1 MFKFLIQC
9 CNCKQSSCALSDGST
24 TIHPKEITTL
34 NNNNNEAS
42 HIESSI
48 IDKPLCLMTI
58 QSVRKDQIDTSKG
71 QSRPSTVISK
81 NSSVHFPKVNMNRQS
96 SNKNL
101 LRAKRKELLDEWK
114 NYSYAKDIVYFP
126 RITFKLWKIKL

>member
-58 QSVRKDQIDTSKG
+58 QSVRKDQIDTAKG

-96 SNKNL
+96 SNKNV
-101 LRAKRKELLDEWK
+101 LRAKRKELLDEC
-114 NYSYAKDIVYFP
+114 F
-126 RITFKLWKIKL
+126 

>member
-1 MFKFLIQC
+1 MLKFLLNC
-9 CNCKQSSCALSDGST
+9 CNCKQSNCTLVDGST

-34 NNNNNEAS
+34 NKSEVNQS

-58 QSVRKDQIDTSKG
+58 QSVRKDQINSAKV
-71 QSRPSTVISK
+71 RHSTVLS
-81 NSSVHFPKVNMNRQS
+81 NHSCVHFPKVNMNRQS

-101 LRAKRKELLDEWK
+101 VRAKRKKLLNEC
-114 NYSYAKDIVYFP
+114 F
-126 RITFKLWKIKL
+126 